1 MMENK
6 IDAYKKSFEIDCMF
20 QGLLHLY
27 ARTSNMVDDEIRVD
41 VLDFAYDILIYV
53 ERMADWQQ
61 FDEQNV
67 KDFTRMCYE
76 ELSKIAGERA
86 KEVFER
92 IEDYSDSG
100 LFTYNS
106 LQSFLREYKAMNAH
120 IKSINES

>member
-1 MMENK
+1 MESK
-6 IDAYKKSFEIDCMF
+6 IDAMKESFKMDYQF
-20 QGLLHLY
+20 SGLLHLY
-27 ARTSNMVDDEIRVD
+27 SRTSNMLTDESRVD
-41 VLDFAYDILIYV
+41 VLDFAYDVLIYV
-53 ERMADWQQ
+53 ERMADWMQY
-61 FDEQNV
+61 DEENV
-67 KDFTRMCYE
+67 KDYTRMCYD

-106 LQSFLREYKAMNAH
+106 LQSFLREYKAMDAH